1 MISAIHWDVLWSNI
15 ALVII
20 ILYGGTIL
28 FTVFMVILEN
38 RDPVKTISWGLFIIL
53 IPGIGIIGYLIFG
66 QNYRKV
72 KIFSRKELVDLE
84 RISSLSRD
92 QVDELPHQKFLE
104 NKKINEKRN
113 IITLLLNNSK
123 ALLTQYNKANI
134 LNNGEETFGSIIKAL
149 NKAKNHIHMEFYRW
163 ESDNIGNRIK
173 DVLVKKAREGV
184 TIRIIYDD
192 VGSWKIS
199 KKYLRELK
207 NEGIKTY
214 AFMPVRFPYLT
225 SKANFRNHRKIIVV
239 DGKIGFVGGFNIAD
253 KYIHGDPKIG
263 FWRDSHLRLEGE
275 SVHSLQM
282 IFLIDWYF
290 VSRIIIGHQP
300 RYFPD
305 HKVNEECLI
314 QITSSGPDSDWSSIM
329 QAYFAAISTAKE
341 NIYISTP
348 YFSPNPSILTALKTA
363 SLSGVDV
370 KIILP
375 ARSDSTIA
383 YWNSI
388 SYIGELLDAG
398 IGIYLYEKG
407 FNHTKIIMVDGVF
420 SSIGSANV
428 DYRSFDLNFEVNA
441 LIYNETHTISLEN
454 DFRKDLKNCHLVIP
468 GEWKKRPLKQKIS
481 ASLARILGP
490 LY

>member
-1 MISAIHWDVLWSNI
+1 MISAIHWGILWSNI

-123 ALLTQYNKANI
+123 ALLTQYNKVNI
-134 LNNGEETFGSIIKAL
+134 LINGEETFDSIINAL
-149 NKAKNHIHMEFYRW
+149 NIAKDHIHMEFYRW

-184 TIRIIYDD
+184 KIRIIYDD

-199 KKYLRELK
+199 KIYLKELK
-207 NEGIKTY
+207 KEGIKTY

-253 KYIHGDPKIG
+253 KYIHGDPKVG

-282 IFLIDWYF
+282 IFLVDWYF
-290 VSRIIIGHQP
+290 ISRIIIGHQP
-300 RYFPD
+300 RYFPN

-341 NIYISTP
+341 NIFISTP

-370 KIILP
+370 RIILP

-388 SYIGELLDAG
+388 SYIGEMLDAG
-398 IGIYLYEKG
+398 IRVYLYEKG
-407 FNHTKIIMVDGVF
+407 FNHAKIIMVDGVF

-454 DFRKDLKNCHLVIP
+454 DFRKDLKNCYLVIP
-468 GEWKKRPLKQKIS
+468 GEWKKRPLKQRIS

>member
-1 MISAIHWDVLWSNI
+1 
-15 ALVII
+15 
-20 ILYGGTIL
+20 
-28 FTVFMVILEN
+28 MVILEN

-53 IPGIGIIGYLIFG
+53 IPVIGIIGYLIFG
-66 QNYRKV
+66 QNYRKE

-92 QVDELPHQKFLE
+92 QVNELPHQKFLK

-113 IITLLLNNSK
+113 IMTLLLNNSK
-123 ALLTQYNKANI
+123 ALLTQYNKVNI
-134 LNNGEETFGSIIKAL
+134 LINGEETFDSIINAL
-149 NKAKNHIHMEFYRW
+149 NIAKDHIHMEFYRW

-184 TIRIIYDD
+184 KIRIIYDD

-199 KKYLRELK
+199 KMYLKELK
-207 NEGIKTY
+207 KEGIKTY

-253 KYIHGDPKIG
+253 KYIHGDPKVG

-282 IFLIDWYF
+282 IFLVDWYF
-290 VSRIIIGHQP
+290 ISRIIIGHQL
-300 RYFPD
+300 RYFPN

-341 NIYISTP
+341 NIFISTP

-370 KIILP
+370 RIILP

-388 SYIGELLDAG
+388 SYIGEMLDAG
-398 IGIYLYEKG
+398 IRVYLYEKG

-441 LIYNETHTISLEN
+441 LIYNEIHTISLEN
-454 DFRKDLKNCHLVIP
+454 DFRRDLENSHLILP
-468 GEWKKRPLKQKIS
+468 GEWKKRPLKQKVS

>member
-1 MISAIHWDVLWSNI
+1 MISAIHWDILWSNV
-15 ALVII
+15 ALVIT

-53 IPGIGIIGYLIFG
+53 IPVIGIIGYLIFG

-92 QVDELPHQKFLE
+92 QVHELPYQKFLE
-104 NKKINEKRN
+104 NKKINDKRN

-123 ALLTQYNKANI
+123 ALLTLYNKI
-134 LNNGEETFGSIIKAL
+134 DIFNNGEETFDSIIKTL
-149 NKAKNHIHMEFYRW
+149 NKADDHIHMEFYRW

-173 DVLVKKAREGV
+173 EVLVKKAREGV
-184 TIRIIYDD
+184 KIRIIYDD

-207 NEGIKTY
+207 KEGIETY

-253 KYIHGDPKIG
+253 KYIHGDPKG
-263 FWRDSHLRLEGE
+263 SFWRDAHLRLEGE

-282 IFLIDWYF
+282 IFLVDWYF
-290 VSRIIIGHQP
+290 VSMIIIGNQP

-305 HKVNEECLI
+305 HRVKDQCLV

-329 QAYFAAISTAKE
+329 QAYFASISTAKE
-341 NIYISTP
+341 NVFISTP
-348 YFSPNPSILTALKTA
+348 YFSPNASILTALKTA

-370 KIILP
+370 RIILP
-375 ARSDSTIA
+375 SHSDSTIA

-388 SYIGELLDAG
+388 SYIGEMLDAG
-398 IGIYLYEKG
+398 IRVYLYEKG
-407 FNHTKIIMVDGVF
+407 FNHAKIIMVDGVF
-420 SSIGSANV
+420 SSVGSANV

-441 LIYNETHTISLEN
+441 LIYNETHTINLEN
-454 DFRKDLKNCHLVIP
+454 DFRRDLENSHLIIP
-468 GEWKKRPLKQKIS
+468 GEWKKRPLKQKIF